1 MSEKGR
7 FQFKVE
13 RGSFIDILVRYFLPV
28 LAILISTL
36 GFIMGR
42 YDSKISNEVGK
53 QTLKVEEN
61 YNHQSE
67 QLLLNSINYS
77 LATNELLIEKL
88 LNSSNPVKTY
98 EQYYVEYLTTETN
111 YAFVETIDLSRLYDV
126 NRVNTLGYMY
136 FYQQYLAT
144 MEVALTRLRD
154 RSDVLKE
161 MLENGEDITIDGD
174 EDTLREM
181 KNSEYKVDW
190 ILVEN
195 ESTVQQSFVQMLLD
209 SREMLTQ
216 LKEGVINKTE
226 AEGADIERIYQEA
239 LQRNNS
245 IINQDRTIEK

>member
-1 MSEKGR
+1 MVKNKR
-7 FQFKVE
+7 FKFKIE
-13 RGSFIDILVRYFLPV
+13 EGSSIDIFVRYFLPV
-28 LAILISTL
+28 LAILISIL

-42 YDSKISNEVGK
+42 YDSRIANEVGK
-53 QTLKVEEN
+53 QTLNVEDK

-98 EQYYVEYLTTETN
+98 EQYYVEYLTTQTN

-144 MEVALTRLRD
+144 MEVALTRLKD

-174 EDTLREM
+174 VEMLREM

-195 ESTVQQSFVQMLLD
+195 DSTVQQSFVQMLLD
-209 SREMLTQ
+209 SRGMLTQ
-216 LKEGVINKTE
+216 LKEGVINKVE

-239 LQRNNS
+239 LERNNS
-245 IINQDRTIEK
+245 IINQDRTIEN